1 MRLQGEEGMGAVQHN
16 TSPARGQT
24 IREIVWFSQSFPF
37 KNGDREAVER
47 CYPAVCSSNRY
58 DAISQQIAPLSQ
70 PSAASSPHRGARAFA
85 PLKVTKKEATRLG
98 DLFFVT

>member
-37 KNGDREAVER
+37 KNGDRRRRWWGAILSFYRRTDTTE
-47 CYPAVCSSNRY
+47 YPGDSTPQSAP
-58 DAISQQIAPLSQ
+58 QTAPLSGEPMGLAVDQ
-70 PSAASSPHRGARAFA
+70 RPS
-85 PLKVTKKEATRLG
+85 
-98 DLFFVT
+98 